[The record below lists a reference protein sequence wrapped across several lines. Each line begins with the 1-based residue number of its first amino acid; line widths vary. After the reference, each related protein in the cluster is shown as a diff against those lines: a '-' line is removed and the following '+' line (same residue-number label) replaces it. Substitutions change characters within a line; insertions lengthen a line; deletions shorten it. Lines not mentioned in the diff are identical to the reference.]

1 MKALRIIA
9 VYPAL
14 ICALLFFPSFAVAQ
28 EVGPWNPTEYNFGDV
43 GIGDCRSQIFTVPVA
58 VGPLNFIGAE
68 LIADSPPIAFQIV
81 YISHEPGLVSI
92 DESIIIEIAFC
103 PTQATIG
110 SNQAWL
116 RIMSDALVNYDI
128 RIPLIGNGVS
138 SRTREFILS
147 GIEIVKGIDIIDIR
161 YGTTFLGKAYE
172 GGSQVGNWYTV
183 IRHTDTE
190 NIEVCGGTNNLLKVK
205 LVVNLNEG
213 SLAGNRLVLGLQN
226 PVDSEDVVWD
236 AMAPLCG
243 PACYDED
250 CVCPS
255 KPDLI
260 EPWNCAMTLPED
272 YGPVA
277 TIENLELKQK
287 YGTTLDIEGAF
298 LTGWLCHNWAFIP
311 RVTASLTIVLDD

>member
-1 MKALRIIA
+1 MAPDSSIA
-9 VYPAL
+9 ATIEFTPTETGTFSAY
-14 ICALLFFPSFAVAQ
+14 LFFYAP
-28 EVGPWNPTEYNFGDV
+28 EGDPRMIYV
-43 GIGDCRSQIFTVPVA
+43 PLLGRGIQSQNV
-58 VGPLNFIGAE
+58 AE
-68 LIADSPPIAFQIV
+68 L
-81 YISHEPGLVSI
+81 
-92 DESIIIEIAFC
+92 
-103 PTQATIG
+103 T
-110 SNQAWL
+110 
-116 RIMSDALVNYDI
+116 
-128 RIPLIGNGVS
+128 
-138 SRTREFILS
+138 LS
-147 GIEIVKGIDIIDIR
+147 GVEIVKGIDICDIR
-161 YGTTFLGKAYE
+161 YGTTFMGKVYE
-172 GGSQVGNWYTV
+172 DSIEVGNWYTV

-205 LVVNLNEG
+205 LVVNLIEG

-287 YGTTLDIEGAF
+287 FGTTLDIEGAF